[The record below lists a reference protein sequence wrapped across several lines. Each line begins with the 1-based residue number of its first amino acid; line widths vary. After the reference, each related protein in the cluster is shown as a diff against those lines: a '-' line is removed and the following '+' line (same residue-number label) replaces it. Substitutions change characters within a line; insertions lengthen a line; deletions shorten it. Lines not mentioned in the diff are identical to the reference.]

1 MQDTTLVPVLETER
15 LILRGH
21 RADDFEAVSRMWADP
36 RVVAHI
42 SGVPSTREQAWARLL
57 RYTGHWLHLGFGY
70 WAVTDRA
77 DGTFLGEVGFA
88 DYRRDT
94 EPDLAGVPE
103 AGWVFAV
110 HAHGKGYA
118 TEAVTAMLRW
128 ADATLGH
135 AATVAMFEPAHAASI
150 HVARKVGFRDERKG
164 RYGGKEAL
172 FLYRPRRSR

>member
-1 MQDTTLVPVLETER
+1 MNDTTLVPVLETER

-21 RADDFEAVSRMWADP
+21 RADDFDALSAMWADP

-42 SGVPSTREQAWARLL
+42 SGVPSSREQSWARLL

-77 DGTFLGEVGFA
+77 EGRFLGEVGFA

-94 EPDLAGVPE
+94 VPDLAGTPE
-103 AGWVFAV
+103 AGWVFAA

-128 ADATLGH
+128 ADETLGNS
-135 AATVAMFEPAHAASI
+135 ATVAMFDPAHVSSI
-150 HVARKVGFRDERKG
+150 HVARKVGFAGDRMG
-164 RYGGKEAL
+164 RYGENDAL
-172 FLYRPRRSR
+172 FLYRPRRAR